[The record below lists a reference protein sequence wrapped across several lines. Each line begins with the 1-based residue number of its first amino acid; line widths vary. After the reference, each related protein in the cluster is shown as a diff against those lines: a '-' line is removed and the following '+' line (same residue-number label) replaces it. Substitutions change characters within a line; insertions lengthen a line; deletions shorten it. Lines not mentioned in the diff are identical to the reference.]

1 MGKPKKRRR
10 FGSMPLRTD
19 KKSGRKYIEARYQPP
34 VEAYSK
40 WPGLPKRITK
50 RFPLGFETQAE
61 KWLNDAETAIRM
73 GTWKP
78 PKVEKNSQRATVVTF
93 KDYATRYVRERHKVN
108 GEPIQETT
116 RQKYEQYLRDDLLP
130 ILGNIPMASITPRDI
145 QMWADSMKVGK
156 AGEGASIKRHVWELL
171 SAIFRQACE
180 QPLDEAGTTLLS
192 TTPVLLRVDKPRSD
206 KAYADVSMDE
216 LNVLYEAMPGR
227 FALVIYLVGV
237 LSLRPGE
244 AYALQRKDVEL
255 AEDDSGGLLHV
266 SKGAK
271 GVIRDGHKIMTVG
284 STKTPGSVRDLPL
297 PPFLI
302 PYIKRHLD
310 IYVEERPNA
319 YLFTGER
326 SHALVSDQS
335 VRNAWYRARKAVPRL
350 EKRKLRLYDL
360 RHRALT
366 EVAKHTNSLKA
377 VMAQGGHTQV
387 DTAMRY
393 QHVTKSEQ
401 EKILAGME
409 ADGETAL
416 GDRGIQRTVY
426 SDALKDNKELATLAG
441 ALEKMDLAV
450 RTAVLKNLSPLK
462 RSSIISMLSPRIQAQ
477 TMTRLIEEA
486 KY

>member
-1 MGKPKKRRR
+1 MGKPTKRRR

-244 AYALQRKDVEL
+244 AYALQRRDIEL
-255 AEDDSGGLLHV
+255 AEDGSGGLLHV

-377 VMAQGGHTQV
+377 IMAQGGHTQV
-387 DTAMRY
+387 STAMHY
-393 QHVTKSEQ
+393 QHVTESEQ
-401 EKILAGME
+401 EKILTGIE
-409 ADGETAL
+409 ADCEAAMNHGKAVQGKPTVAPQGSGELKTLAL
-416 GDRGIQRTVY
+416 TLENMDSDIRMTV
-426 SDALKDNKELATLAG
+426 LKDLKPSKRLQVITLFSPAT
-441 ALEKMDLAV
+441 
-450 RTAVLKNLSPLK
+450 
-462 RSSIISMLSPRIQAQ
+462 QAEA
-477 TMTRLIEEA
+477 MTQLLQDA
-486 KY
+486 TS